1 VATVSRPRSGRENLQ
16 YFADLQR
23 QVDDRVAPLRT
34 RERRRHRARL
44 RRAVV
49 RTVLVLV
56 PVLVALLVTVDAGGS
71 RTWVSDRWQD
81 LTRSATTGD
90 QGAPG
95 LPGRGT

>member
-23 QVDDRVAPLRT
+23 QVAERVAPLRT

-49 RTVLVLV
+49 RIVLLLL
-56 PVLVALLVTVDAGGS
+56 PLLVALLVAVDAGGS
-71 RTWVSDRWQD
+71 RTWVGDRWQD
-81 LTRSATTGD
+81 LSRSATDGE
-90 QGAPG
+90 QSPASPG
-95 LPGRGT
+95 SP

>member
-23 QVDDRVAPLRT
+23 QVGERVAPLRT
-34 RERRRHRARL
+34 RERQRHRARL
-44 RRAVV
+44 RRVVV

-56 PVLVALLVTVDAGGS
+56 PLLVAMLLVVDAGGS
-71 RTWVSDRWQD
+71 RTWVGDRWQD

-90 QGAPG
+90 QPSSGSPG
-95 LPGRGT
+95 SP